1 MSRSRR
7 LAEFVVEARLADI
20 PPDVVDYAKLVLLDC
35 LLCGVAAARL
45 ERSRIAQRLAIRFGG
60 PQESTVFGTST
71 QVAAVNAAY
80 ANAEMMNALDSD
92 ETFAHSHFAIVG
104 AAAGLAEAERRHS
117 SGSDLLLS
125 TLMAFEVNARLH
137 LSASLVE
144 TDESGR
150 FRWSALASHGYA
162 GFGGAAACAVL
173 GGGGTDMLTHAFG
186 LVGWTAP
193 TAKNLNLTT
202 RSRFNSFKY
211 APYGAI
217 TQAGVIAAAL
227 AEEGYVGD
235 DDILDID
242 PGFLRGQGYI
252 AGDPSVML
260 AGLGDSWHILDTRL
274 KGYPANAYVNVIL
287 AAVVDFVGQH
297 RLRGSDIGAIR
308 VYLTPGTTGTRFFN
322 DPLRKLDNDHL
333 APLHGAFNVPHLV
346 SLAVLGYAPG
356 PDWFAPEAL
365 QNPDVA
371 ALSARVRTVVPGP
384 DQPDAEALAGSVA
397 FELGNGRYLLNTQI
411 DEGGAATADWQFVAQ
426 KLSTYC
432 AGILDSGRQSD
443 LLRLL
448 QELESV
454 DDVARRLSPLLA
466 VR

>member
-1 MSRSRR
+1 
-7 LAEFVVEARLADI
+7 
-20 PPDVVDYAKLVLLDC
+20 
-35 LLCGVAAARL
+35 
-45 ERSRIAQRLAIRFGG
+45 
-60 PQESTVFGTST
+60 
-71 QVAAVNAAY
+71 
-80 ANAEMMNALDSD
+80 
-92 ETFAHSHFAIVG
+92 
-104 AAAGLAEAERRHS
+104 
-117 SGSDLLLS
+117 
-125 TLMAFEVNARLH
+125 
-137 LSASLVE
+137 
-144 TDESGR
+144 
-150 FRWSALASHGYA
+150 
-162 GFGGAAACAVL
+162 
-173 GGGGTDMLTHAFG
+173 MLTHAFG

-397 FELGNGRYLLNTQI
+397 FSRKWTVPAEHSDRRRRR
-411 DEGGAATADWQFVAQ
+411 ATADWQFVAQ